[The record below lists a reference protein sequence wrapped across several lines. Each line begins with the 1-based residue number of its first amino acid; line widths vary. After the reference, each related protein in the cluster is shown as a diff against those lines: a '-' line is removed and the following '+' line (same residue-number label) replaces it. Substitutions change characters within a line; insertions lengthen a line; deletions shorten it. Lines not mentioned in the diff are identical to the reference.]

1 MEGRELSCMDTSQA
15 VPLALSAREWALAQF
30 NYNEDI

>member
-1 MEGRELSCMDTSQA
+1 MGGREFSCMDVSQA
-15 VPLALSAREWALAQF
+15 MPLALSAREWALAQF